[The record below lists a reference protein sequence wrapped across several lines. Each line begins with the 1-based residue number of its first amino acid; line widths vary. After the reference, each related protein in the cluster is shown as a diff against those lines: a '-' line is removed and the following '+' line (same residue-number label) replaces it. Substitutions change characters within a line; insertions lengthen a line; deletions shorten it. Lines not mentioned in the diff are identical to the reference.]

1 MEQAFYETA
10 GAEIKRTVKD
20 SVFGDL
26 FGNPKYLLQLYQAL
40 HPEDTEVTEK
50 DLKDVTI
57 TNVLTDQM
65 YNDLGFRVRDS
76 LLVLAEAQSTWT
88 VNILPRVLMYLGE
101 TYNRYF
107 TENSTD
113 LYGSRKVSIPKPELY
128 VIFTGEMEN
137 IPQNICLKDEFFNGE
152 EVDVNIRVKI
162 LAGGSDDIISQY
174 VTFSKVATDMI
185 KNYGKTPEAIR
196 ETLRI
201 CRDKNVLVEYLKERE
216 AEVMSIMES
225 LFDQEEVTRRYFLR
239 VASEN
244 RAEGKAEGRAEGEYQ
259 TLLGLVKDGILSAE
273 EAAKRMGVSVEKFKN
288 AGDTILV

>member
-26 FGNPKYLLQLYQAL
+26 FGNPKYLLQLYKTL

-113 LYGSRKVSIPKPELY
+113 LYGSRKVSLPKPELY
-128 VIFTGEMEN
+128 VIFTGEMAN
-137 IPQNICLKDEFFNGE
+137 IPRNICLRDEFFNGE
-152 EVDVNIRVKI
+152 DVDVNIRVKI

-174 VTFSKVATDMI
+174 VAFSKVATDMI
-185 KNYGKTPEAIR
+185 KKYGKTPEAIR

-201 CRDKNVLVEYLKERE
+201 CRDRNVLVEYLKERE

-244 RAEGKAEGRAEGEYQ
+244 RAEGKYQ
-259 TLLGLVKDGILSAE
+259 TLLGLVKDGLISVE
-273 EAAKRMGVSVEKFKN
+273 EAAKRMGMSVEKFKE
-288 AGDTILV
+288 AGTTMLV